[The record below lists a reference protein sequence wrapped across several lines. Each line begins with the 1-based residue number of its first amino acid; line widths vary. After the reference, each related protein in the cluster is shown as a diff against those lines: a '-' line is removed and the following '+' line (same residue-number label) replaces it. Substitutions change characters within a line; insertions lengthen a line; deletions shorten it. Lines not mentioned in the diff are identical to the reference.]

1 MRVLVCVTDKQA
13 VLLYRPNVTRWS
25 IVETMKLLK
34 AGLGIFCYFYEG
46 SDTVEYWAQWN
57 YLVFPAMRLLR
68 AMLKK

>member
-34 AGLGIFCYFYEG
+34 AGLGIFWYFYEG
-46 SDTVEYWAQWN
+46 SDTVEYWAQ
-57 YLVFPAMRLLR
+57 
-68 AMLKK
+68 